1 MSVKKIHPLGEAK
14 LKKKIHVNMRVN
26 NTADFISPSYQ
37 FLILLKVIVPNNVS
51 ILVTNALYASISH

>member
-1 MSVKKIHPLGEAK
+1 VATKKK
-14 LKKKIHVNMRVN
+14 KKKKIHVNMRVN
-26 NTADFISPSYQ
+26 NTTDFISPSYQ